1 MISDNEW
8 SGICKVLKCEELIQD
23 ERFASSRARR
33 QHADERRS
41 ILGEMV
47 KKWTSQDLLNSLDEN
62 DVPCA
67 PLLNRTEL
75 MSHPQ
80 IIESQTIQR
89 LFFEGFG
96 EVRQARPAARFQLT
110 ESEIR
115 LPAPQLGQHSSE
127 VLTSLG
133 YNKDEIDELITK
145 NTVFQMD

>member
-1 MISDNEW
+1 
-8 SGICKVLKCEELIQD
+8 
-23 ERFASSRARR
+23 
-33 QHADERRS
+33 
-41 ILGEMV
+41 MV

-75 MSHPQ
+75 MNHPQ

-89 LFFEGFG
+89 LVFEGFG

-115 LPAPQLGQHSSE
+115 LPHLS
-127 VLTSLG
+127 
-133 YNKDEIDELITK
+133 
-145 NTVFQMD
+145 